1 METTQHIRRKDRIET
16 ARKNCLM
23 KLEKRY
29 HVLEVGQD
37 KEENQKLGNDVDMEQ
52 EYIGKGHFGIRL
64 VLAVLVLVVV
74 FVVKKNEFSFKS
86 INCQSVKSIVEYNNY
101 IEKMEEKIQIYI
113 EKTVNLKEEGK

>member
-1 METTQHIRRKDRIET
+1 METTQHIKRKERIET

-29 HVLEVGQD
+29 SDLEVRQD
-37 KEENQKLGNDVDMEQ
+37 KQENQKFGMDADIEK

-64 VLAVLVLVVV
+64 ALAVLFLGVV
-74 FVVKKNEFSFKS
+74 FVVKESEFSYKN
-86 INCQSVKSIVEYNNY
+86 INCQSVKSIVEYNSY

-113 EKTVNLKEEGK
+113 EKTVSLKEEGK